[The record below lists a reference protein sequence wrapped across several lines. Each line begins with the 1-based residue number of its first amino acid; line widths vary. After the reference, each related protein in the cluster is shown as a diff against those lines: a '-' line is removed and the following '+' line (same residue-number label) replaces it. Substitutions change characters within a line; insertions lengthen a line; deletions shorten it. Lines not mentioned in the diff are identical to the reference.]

1 MKEYQNYIFDLY
13 GTLID
18 IKTDEAKPSL
28 WKKLAMFYNAYG
40 CEWKGSSLRKAYHE
54 DVEREKEI
62 LKARIQKEYAEIEL
76 KKVFVALLFESEKFH
91 PTDMK
96 IEGKPVD
103 ELRKAYAKSESSKEK
118 TLKFVEKSEVI
129 VNLANFFRIE
139 STVFCRPYKNTVKVL
154 KELKKRG
161 KNIYLLSNAQTVFTM
176 PEIEMSGVRPYL
188 DVIYISSDCEIMKP
202 QKEFMEKLLKEQGL
216 KKSETVMIGN
226 DPDSDVAVA
235 LKNDLDYILLNTWD
249 WSKSKITKHI
259 NGLVKEIEP
268 KTEHPMQVVYD
279 GDIAG
284 II

>member
-18 IKTDEAKPSL
+18 IKTDESKPSL

-40 CEWKGSSLRKAYHE
+40 CEWKGPSLRKAYHE

-62 LKARIQKEYAEIEL
+62 LKARIKKEYPEIEL
-76 KKVFVALLFESEKFH
+76 KKVFATLLFESPKTH
-91 PTDMK
+91 STWMK
-96 IEGKPVD
+96 IEGKSVD
-103 ELRKAYAKSESSKEK
+103 ELRAAYAKSGISKKKALE
-118 TLKFVEKSEVI
+118 FVEKSEFI

-161 KNIYLLSNAQTVFTM
+161 KNIFLLSNAQTVFTM
-176 PEIEMSGVRPYL
+176 SEIEMSGVRPYL

-202 QKEFMEKLLKEQGL
+202 QKEFMEKLLKEQRL
-216 KKSETVMIGN
+216 KKEETVMIGN

-235 LKNDLDYILLNTWD
+235 LKNDLDYILLNTWN
-249 WSKSKITKHI
+249 WPKAKITKHI
-259 NGLVKEIEP
+259 NKLVKEINP
-268 KTEHPMQVVYD
+268 KTKHPMQVVLD
-279 GDIAG
+279 GEITG
-284 II
+284 IM